1 MSMKKNM
8 SVRKRHWGP
17 LYMFQMLAAVFIA
30 ALFVSESTLTEAAP
44 NLVVQAG
51 IVTPDPPTIR
61 TLLYELEVGMVELEA
76 FTDSGGAIEPFGNQL
91 LLVTPRGRIAL
102 IDADGEVSYL
112 RLRVPMNETASED
125 TIPWIGFRVADIVL
139 HELLPNKHT
148 LFVSHHYLAGDC
160 VEFRISSILLDLNS
174 KRNML
179 VSDWK
184 TEFTANPCIEN
195 SIFGFWPGEISKV
208 GGGIQAGGRMLMD
221 GDDHL
226 LIAVGDH
233 AWYEWQERQEEGGG
247 ENPTPL
253 VDPDSHLGKLIRI
266 ELTSGEAEVVATG
279 FRNPQGLA
287 RDPEGKLWE
296 TEHGPLGGDELN
308 LLGPGLDYG
317 WPYVTHG
324 IQYGNR
330 PWPYNKMQ
338 GRHDGFEEPVF
349 SWVPSIAISN
359 LIVSDGQQFPLW
371 KDDLLIGSLKEQSLY
386 RVRLHEER
394 VSYVEKIEIG
404 ERIRDITWMPDGR
417 IAVLSDRAR
426 VLFLRH
432 ARHYCQFEKIFKTI
446 YSYGEENVCVNVFDV
461 IGQADD
467 PVIRSLHGANV
478 GSPIIQSLFDVYIHE
493 NWLIYVKSPCTE
505 KKNGSK
511 FFLHITPVH
520 PEYLAEDHKQHG
532 FNVYD
537 FFSFKE
543 DVGSIVLEGGCIVAR
558 AFPDYDI
565 KQISTGQI
573 IMEVETLTGQVSW
586 KGPIWHDT
594 YTIGDPR
601 PAARPQSEDSLSTQ
615 PGLEGDHPGAPLYAA
630 HCASC
635 HNLAAEH
642 NIGPHLNGVIG
653 RRAGRVAGFTGSA
666 ALTSLDT
673 VWTRENLAEF
683 IASPSRFAPGT
694 TMPDAGIT
702 AEEAQIIAEFLAS
715 GR

>member
-394 VSYVEKIEIG
+394 VLVRKIMLH
-404 ERIRDITWMPDGR
+404 T
-417 IAVLSDRAR
+417 AS
-426 VLFLRH
+426 VLF
-432 ARHYCQFEKIFKTI
+432 
-446 YSYGEENVCVNVFDV
+446 
-461 IGQADD
+461 
-467 PVIRSLHGANV
+467 V
-478 GSPIIQSLFDVYIHE
+478 GLP
-493 NWLIYVKSPCTE
+493 
-505 KKNGSK
+505 
-511 FFLHITPVH
+511 
-520 PEYLAEDHKQHG
+520 
-532 FNVYD
+532 
-537 FFSFKE
+537 
-543 DVGSIVLEGGCIVAR
+543 
-558 AFPDYDI
+558 
-565 KQISTGQI
+565 STG
-573 IMEVETLTGQVSW
+573 
-586 KGPIWHDT
+586 
-594 YTIGDPR
+594 
-601 PAARPQSEDSLSTQ
+601 SL
-615 PGLEGDHPGAPLYAA
+615 LKA
-630 HCASC
+630 HC
-635 HNLAAEH
+635 
-642 NIGPHLNGVIG
+642 G
-653 RRAGRVAGFTGSA
+653 
-666 ALTSLDT
+666 
-673 VWTRENLAEF
+673 
-683 IASPSRFAPGT
+683 
-694 TMPDAGIT
+694 
-702 AEEAQIIAEFLAS
+702 Q
-715 GR
+715 

>member
-44 NLVVQAG
+44 NLVVQVG
-51 IVTPDPPTIR
+51 IVTPDPPTIK
-61 TLLYELEVGMVELEA
+61 TLLYELEVGMVELDA
-76 FTDSGGAIEPFGNQL
+76 FSDSGGAFEPLGNQL

-112 RLRVPMNETASED
+112 RLKVPMNETASED
-125 TIPWIGFRVADIVL
+125 TIPRIGFRVADILL
-139 HELLPNKHT
+139 HELLPDKYT
-148 LFVSHHYLAGDC
+148 LFVSHHYLAGEC
-160 VEFRISSILLDLNS
+160 AEFRISSILLDLNS

-195 SIFGFWPGEISKV
+195 SIFGFWPGEIPRV

-233 AWYEWQERQEEGGG
+233 AWYEWQERQGEGGG
-247 ENPTPL
+247 ENPPPL

-308 LLGPGLDYG
+308 LLKPGLDYG

-330 PWPYNKMQ
+330 AWPYSKAQ
-338 GRHDGFEEPVF
+338 GRHDSFEKPAF
-349 SWVPSIAISN
+349 SWTPAIGISN
-359 LIVSDGQQFPLW
+359 LIVSDSQQFPMW
-371 KDDLLIGSLKEQSLY
+371 KGDLLIGSLAAHSLF

-394 VSYVEKIEIG
+394 VVYVEQIRMDF
-404 ERIRDITWMPDGR
+404 RIRDITQMPDGR
-417 IAVLSDRAR
+417 IALLYDNARIQFLQRAP
-426 VLFLRH
+426 VD
-432 ARHYCQFEKIFKTI
+432 CQAERDPESI
-446 YSYGEENVCVNVFDV
+446 YAYDADDNCVNISEI
-461 IGQADD
+461 IGDSND
-467 PVIRSLHGANV
+467 PSMRSLNGAGIGFPIIRSRYY
-478 GSPIIQSLFDVYIHE
+478 VYAHQDR
-493 NWLIYVKSPCTE
+493 LIFAKSPCNE
-505 KKNGSK
+505 NDLLHR
-511 FFLHITPVH
+511 FFLHISPRNVKV
-520 PEYLAEDHKQHG
+520 LDIDRRQLG
-532 FNVYD
+532 FNAYD
-537 FFSFKE
+537 FYADE
-543 DVGSIVLEGGCIVAR
+543 DGVGSVANENGCIVVR
-558 AFPDYDI
+558 ALPEYEIDRIY
-565 KQISTGQI
+565 
-573 IMEVETLTGQVSW
+573 TGQVSTEGAVW
-586 KGPIWHDT
+586 EGSHTFPDSVAAAHTDNSPSEQEGERSDHT
-594 YTIGDPR
+594 GAALF
-601 PAARPQSEDSLSTQ
+601 AAR
-615 PGLEGDHPGAPLYAA
+615 
-630 HCASC
+630 CANC

-642 NIGPHLNGVIG
+642 YIGPHLEAVIG
-653 RRAGRVAGFTGSA
+653 RPAGRVAGFNGSA
-666 ALTSLDT
+666 ALTSLDI

-683 IASPSRFAPGT
+683 IASPSQFAPGT

-702 AEEAQIIAEFLAS
+702 AEEAQIIADFLAS
-715 GR
+715 GN